1 MGISSSLGS
10 SALLPAGLGF
20 RNLII
25 NGHMRIAQRGTT
37 AVSTNGSYPVDRF
50 YVAQTTSGAWTMQQ
64 IPASTTACP
73 PGFDYSIKFTKTT
86 GNTPAVGDYNYFFQA
101 IEGNNS
107 AQLDWGTANAKPAV
121 LSFWVRSGAT
131 GTFGGSVRNSAANSA
146 FPFSYVVNAVDT
158 WEYKTVYISA
168 ITTGTWT
175 KDNTA
180 GVFLFFDLG
189 SGANARSTAGTVASG
204 NFIGAS
210 GSSQYPTTTS
220 GGNMFFTGMQL
231 EQNYQPTPFE
241 QRPIGVELAL
251 CQRYYWREQVGV
263 HGQTGATY
271 ILDNFIGAACDQSTW
286 IRYPIRCPVPMR
298 GQPTLVYSNTA
309 SNFTNLVA
317 SGGQT
322 GTSLSG
328 LTCSYYAVNFY
339 VYSPGVSTGAAA
351 CLRMNN
357 ANAYLGAEAEL

>member
-20 RNLII
+20 RNLLI

-131 GTFGGSVRNSAANSA
+131 GTFGGSVRNSAADSA

-158 WEYKTVYISA
+158 WEYKTVYINA
-168 ITTGTWT
+168 ITTGTWA
-175 KDNTA
+175 KDNSS
-180 GVFLFFDLG
+180 GVLLFFDLG
-189 SGANARSTAGTVASG
+189 SGANARSAAGTVASG

-220 GGNMFFTGMQL
+220 GGNMFFTGIQL

-251 CQRYYWREQVGV
+251 CQRYYWRNKIYGGGGVGGSGTIPIVALTFKSTMRTTPTLAYVSGGVAMNGLADYSITQFYGALPYREQSPDGV
-263 HGQTGATY
+263 ELLFEKSGAAFTSGQGATVRDVL
-271 ILDNFIGAACDQSTW
+271 IE
-286 IRYPIRCPVPMR
+286 
-298 GQPTLVYSNTA
+298 A
-309 SNFTNLVA
+309 S
-317 SGGQT
+317 
-322 GTSLSG
+322 
-328 LTCSYYAVNFY
+328 
-339 VYSPGVSTGAAA
+339 
-351 CLRMNN
+351 
-357 ANAYLGAEAEL
+357 AEL

>member
-1 MGISSSLGS
+1 MGISVGLGL

-25 NGHMRIAQRGTT
+25 NGAMRIAQRGTT
-37 AVSTNGSYPVDRF
+37 AVSASGSYPVDRF
-50 YVAQTTSGAWTMQQ
+50 CVSQTTSGAWTMQQ
-64 IPASTTACP
+64 IPASTTVCP

-86 GNTPAVGDYNYFFQA
+86 GNTPAAGDYNYFFQA

-131 GTFGGSVRNSAANSA
+131 GTFGGSVRNSGANSA
-146 FPFSYVVNAVDT
+146 FPFSYVVSAVDT

-168 ITTGTWT
+168 ITTGTWA
-175 KDNTA
+175 KDNTS

-189 SGANARSTAGTVASG
+189 SGANARSTVGTVASG

-251 CQRYYWREQVGV
+251 CQRYYYRTTNAVGNSF
-263 HGQTGATY
+263 
-271 ILDNFIGAACDQSTW
+271 NFGSGAANNLAETTIRFPTTMRSAVTALDSANIGVYQFSTTIDYSGGTVGLIQAEDDSAV
-286 IRYPIRCPVPMR
+286 IRYTHGSAVF
-298 GQPTLVYSNTA
+298 V
-309 SNFTNLVA
+309 V
-317 SGGQT
+317 GGANVVK
-322 GTSLSG
+322 
-328 LTCSYYAVNFY
+328 AVT
-339 VYSPGVSTGAAA
+339 STG
-351 CLRMNN
+351 
-357 ANAYLGAEAEL
+357 YLGFSAEL

>member
-1 MGISSSLGS
+1 MGISASLGS

-25 NGHMRIAQRGTT
+25 NGNMRIAQRGTA

-50 YVAQTTSGAWTMQQ
+50 YVAQTTTGAWTMQQ

-158 WEYKTVYISA
+158 WEYKTVYINA
-168 ITTGTWT
+168 ITTGTWA
-175 KDNTA
+175 KDNSS
-180 GVFLFFDLG
+180 GVLLFFDLG
-189 SGANARSTAGTVASG
+189 SGANARATAGTVASG
-204 NFIGAS
+204 NIIGAS

-220 GGNMFFTGMQL
+220 GGNMFFTGVQL
-231 EQNYQPTPFE
+231 EQNLQPTPFE

-251 CQRYYWREQVGV
+251 CQRYYENSYDNGV
-263 HGQTGATY
+263 AIGTLSATG
-271 ILDNFIGAACDQSTW
+271 STAV
-286 IRYPIRCPVPMR
+286 I
-298 GQPTLVYSNTA
+298 YS
-309 SNFTNLVA
+309 SA
-317 SGGQT
+317 SGAGTGFRFMVRKRVTPAVRGYPYTT
-322 GTSLSG
+322 GTNNGVGYWTSASDA
-328 LTCSYYAVNFY
+328 TNRAVTFGNI
-339 VYSPGVSTGAAA
+339 SPNGMRYIALTGAAVNSWYEGHYEA
-351 CLRMNN
+351 D
-357 ANAYLGAEAEL
+357 AEL

>member
-158 WEYKTVYISA
+158 WEYKTVYINA
-168 ITTGTWT
+168 ITTGTWA
-175 KDNTA
+175 KDNSS
-180 GVFLFFDLG
+180 GVLLFFDLG
-189 SGANARSTAGTVASG
+189 SGANARSAAGTVASG

-220 GGNMFFTGMQL
+220 GGNMFFTGIQL

-251 CQRYYWREQVGV
+251 CQRYYENTFIDVAPALNVGN
-263 HGQTGATY
+263 QPTY
-271 ILDNFIGAACDQSTW
+271 LVMGDNTTNYGRSNFITFV
-286 IRYPIRCPVPMR
+286 VPKR
-298 GQPTLVYSNTA
+298 TAPSLTVYSSNSFFEFSSNWATWNTQGTGTTDYITA
-309 SNFTNLVA
+309 KGFVAFGA
-317 SGGQT
+317 SGGAYP
-322 GTSLSG
+322 SG
-328 LTCSYYAVNFY
+328 
-339 VYSPGVSTGAAA
+339 G
-351 CLRMNN
+351 LRVLRGHWV
-357 ANAYLGAEAEL
+357 ASAEL

>member
-1 MGISSSLGS
+1 MGVSFGLGV

-20 RNLII
+20 RNLLI
-25 NGHMRIAQRGTT
+25 NGNMRIAQRVTT

-50 YVAQTTSGAWTMQQ
+50 SVSQTTAGAWTMQQ

-86 GNTPAVGDYNYFFQA
+86 GNTPAVSDYNYFFQA

-131 GTFGGSVRNSAANSA
+131 GTFGGSVRNNAANSA

-158 WEYKTVYISA
+158 WEYKTVYINA

-175 KDNTA
+175 KDNSS
-180 GVFLFFDLG
+180 GVVLFFDLG
-189 SGANARSTAGTVASG
+189 SGANARTTAGTVASG
-204 NFIGAS
+204 NIIGAS

-251 CQRYYWREQVGV
+251 CQRYYEKSYSDGVATGTNTFTGVVLQGSFGNASGKHYTTVSYKVAKRSAPTVSLWTNVGGV
-263 HGQTGATY
+263 GSWAVISSPQPSGYAGPASIFASNTKSFTV
-271 ILDNFIGAACDQSTW
+271 DQSD
-286 IRYPIRCPVPMR
+286 
-298 GQPTLVYSNTA
+298 
-309 SNFTNLVA
+309 
-317 SGGQT
+317 GGYAWQG
-322 GTSLSG
+322 GTTIG
-328 LTCSYYAVNFY
+328 HW
-339 VYSPGVSTGAAA
+339 
-351 CLRMNN
+351 
-357 ANAYLGAEAEL
+357 EATIEL